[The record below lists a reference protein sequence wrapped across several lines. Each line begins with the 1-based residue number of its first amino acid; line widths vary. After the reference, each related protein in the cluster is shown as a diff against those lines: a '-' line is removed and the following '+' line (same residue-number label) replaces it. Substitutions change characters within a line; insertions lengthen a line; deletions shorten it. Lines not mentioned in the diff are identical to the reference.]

1 MGQGQLLF
9 LMDARYPFTQLA
21 LALAGAFLFIGCSF
35 PSSQPVVARS
45 QTNVMHTL
53 ELGTVIAVRGVSVEG
68 ERTGLGGWGGAAIGA
83 AAASPSDGRYGT
95 EERLAS
101 AAAGVVGAVAGQAVE
116 EVATREGAQEITI
129 QLDSGRTVMIT
140 QETPDGLFQQGDR
153 VQVAHGPGSALVR
166 LALN

>member
-1 MGQGQLLF
+1 MAIAGAIG
-9 LMDARYPFTQLA
+9 
-21 LALAGAFLFIGCSF
+21 LAGCTF
-35 PSSQPVVARS
+35 PSADPVVSRS
-45 QTNVMHTL
+45 QTNVVHAL
-53 ELGTVIAVRGVSVEG
+53 ELGTVIAVKQVVIEG
-68 ERTGLGGWGGAAIGA
+68 ERTGLGGWGGGAVGA

-95 EERLAS
+95 EERLAT
-101 AAAGVVGAVAGQAVE
+101 AAGGVVGAIAGQAVE

-153 VQVAHGPGSALVR
+153 VQVAYGPGSALVR

>member
-83 AAASPSDGRYGT
+83 AAASPSDGRYGI
-95 EERLAS
+95 
-101 AAAGVVGAVAGQAVE
+101 GG
-116 EVATREGAQEITI
+116 
-129 QLDSGRTVMIT
+129 SGR
-140 QETPDGLFQQGDR
+140 G
-153 VQVAHGPGSALVR
+153 GSGGR
-166 LALN
+166 SGRRRGRH